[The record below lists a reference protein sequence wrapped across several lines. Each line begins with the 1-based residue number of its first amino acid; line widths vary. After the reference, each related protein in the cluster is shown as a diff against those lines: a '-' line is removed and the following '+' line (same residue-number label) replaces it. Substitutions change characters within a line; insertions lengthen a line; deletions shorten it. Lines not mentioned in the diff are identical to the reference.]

1 MAYLNLE
8 LHHVDVET
16 TFLHGDLEEDIYMEQ
31 PQMLDNN
38 IDPNYV
44 CKLNKPLYGLKQ
56 SPRQWYAKFH
66 RFLLSIKFQQ
76 LQSEPNLY
84 IRKTKTEFL
93 LLGVY
98 VDDLPIAGTSEDLV
112 MEFIAELRQQFP
124 IKHLGPLEHFLG
136 IHVKRNRTLGT
147 LSLSQENFVDN
158 ILTKFDMFECS
169 PISTPL
175 TVPCKLSS
183 EDSPHTTEESY
194 FMKNIPYRQ
203 VLGSIRYLVSCTR
216 PDLSFATGYLSR
228 FMENPGVN
236 HWKALKRVLRYLKY
250 TRDMELTYTS
260 YSKAQH
266 TNIQAWLSTPLH
278 GWTDADWGGT
288 RIPLDPPLAMYSY
301 LQVVPFHGEQRNKLP
316 SPSLPLKQNT

>member
-1 MAYLNLE
+1 MVCEASQLPPNNQFS
-8 LHHVDVET
+8 T
-16 TFLHGDLEEDIYMEQ
+16 TSIGTL
-31 PQMLDNN
+31 
-38 IDPNYV
+38 
-44 CKLNKPLYGLKQ
+44 PLF
-56 SPRQWYAKFH
+56 S
-66 RFLLSIKFQQ
+66 
-76 LQSEPNLY
+76 LY
-84 IRKTKTEFL
+84 ID
-93 LLGVY
+93 Y
-98 VDDLPIAGTSEDLV
+98 VDDLPIVGTSKDLV

-124 IKHLGPLEHFLG
+124 IEHIGPLEHFLG
-136 IHVKRNRTLGT
+136 IHVKRNRTLGIS
-147 LSLSQENFVDN
+147 SLSQQNFVDN
-158 ILTKFDMFECS
+158 VWTKFDMFECS

-236 HWKALKRVLRYLKY
+236 HWKALKRVLQYLKY

-301 LQVVPFHGEQRNKLP
+301 LQVVSFHGEQRNKLP